1 MSKKQSAG
9 GKIQWSKMLKKLSP
23 YTIQKGFRYLKHY
36 GPKEFWIRLHERF
49 EPEEVPYGPWY
60 AAYVPDEE
68 ALEKQRKHK
77 FNYAPLISIAVPAYQ
92 TPVEFLKQMIESLIS
107 QTYTGWELCIANAS
121 PDNEEMQRVLADY
134 SAKDVRVRF
143 CSLKENLGIAENTN
157 RAFAMAKGEFI
168 GLLDHD
174 DLLAPNALYEIVNTL
189 QDHPQAD
196 ALYTDED
203 KVTTD
208 LDEHFQPHLK
218 PDFNL
223 DLLRSNNYICHF
235 FVVRKSIVEKAGGFR
250 KEFDGAQDYDF
261 IFRCTENA
269 REVLHVPEIL
279 YHWRT
284 HKASTADNPASKMY
298 AFEAGK
304 RAIEAHLERTG
315 TKGTVSHTQDLGFYR
330 VKYPVQ
336 GEPLVS
342 VIIPNKDEKETL
354 QTCLESL
361 KKNTSYQNFEIII
374 IENNSTTGEIFK
386 YYKELSR
393 DQQIHLLRWGKEFNY
408 SAINN
413 FGVAHARGE
422 YLLFLNNDVKSIE
435 PDWMEEML
443 GVCQRPEV
451 GGVGAK
457 LIYPDNTIQHAGC
470 VIGMGGIAGHMFVDM
485 PADRT
490 GYLHKASLLQ
500 DMSAVTAA
508 CLMMKK
514 EVFEQA
520 GGFTEEL
527 AVAFND
533 VDLCLKVRKNN
544 HLIVYDP
551 YAKLYHMESKTRGA
565 EDSKEKVRR
574 FQTEI
579 EYMRC
584 HWMDILKNGDPYY
597 NKNLS
602 LTKWNYSL
610 NPIPGMETAE
620 TRNGQKKENTGRKS
634 CRKYQ

>member
-1 MSKKQSAG
+1 MRKKQSAG

-68 ALEKQRKHK
+68 TLEKQRKHK

-107 QTYTGWELCIANAS
+107 QTYTEWELCIANAS

-143 CSLKENLGIAENTN
+143 CNLKENLGIAENTN
-157 RAFAMAKGEFI
+157 RAFAMAKGEFM

-174 DLLAPNALYEIVNTL
+174 DLLAPNALYEIVNAL
-189 QDHPQAD
+189 NEHEQAD
-196 ALYTDED
+196 AVYTDED
-203 KVTTD
+203 KVTAE

-218 PDFNL
+218 PDFNI

-235 FVVRKSIVEKAGGFR
+235 FVVRRQLVEEVGGFR
-250 KEFDGAQDYDF
+250 REFDGAQDYDF
-261 IFRCTENA
+261 IFRCVEKA
-269 REVLHVPEIL
+269 REVVHVPEIL

-315 TKGTVSHTQDLGFYR
+315 QKGIVTHTPDLGFFR
-330 VKYPVQ
+330 VQYPVQ
-336 GEPLVS
+336 GNPMVTI
-342 VIIPNKDEKETL
+342 IIPNKDEKESL
-354 QTCLESL
+354 EACLRSIRE
-361 KKNTSYQNFEIII
+361 KTAYENYEILI
-374 IENNSTTGEIFK
+374 IENNSVSEEIFA
-386 YYKELSR
+386 YYKEIEKDPKIR
-393 DQQIHLLRWGKEFNY
+393 VLRWEKEFNY
-408 SAINN
+408 AAINN
-413 FGVAHARGE
+413 FGVKHAKGD
-422 YLLFLNNDVKSIE
+422 YLLFLNNDVTVIT
-435 PDWMEEML
+435 PDWIEEML
-443 GVCQRPEV
+443 GMCQREEV
-451 GGVGAK
+451 GAVGVK
-457 LIYPDNTIQHAGC
+457 LLYPDNTIQHAGC
-470 VIGMGGIAGHMFVDM
+470 VIGIGGIAGHMFVDM
-485 PADRT
+485 PANRT
-490 GYLHKASLLQ
+490 GYLHKASIIQ

-508 CLMMKK
+508 CMMMKRTA
-514 EVFEQA
+514 FEEA
-520 GGFTEEL
+520 GGFTEKL

-533 VDLCLKVRKNN
+533 VDLCLKVRKSGR
-544 HLIVYDP
+544 LIVYDP
-551 YAKLYHMESKTRGA
+551 YVQLYHMESKTRGA
-565 EDSKEKVRR
+565 EDSEAKVRR
-574 FQTEI
+574 FQEEI
-579 EYMRC
+579 EYMRE
-584 HWMDILKNGDPYY
+584 HWIDILKNGDPYY

-610 NPIPGMETAE
+610 RPLKGMDSKGKD
-620 TRNGQKKENTGRKS
+620 RR
-634 CRKYQ
+634 